1 MIFKKNSQIVKLHS
15 EETDYVFWKSKIGL
29 QRLEAIEFLRQQH
42 MKFTN
47 ASQRIQKVCTILKK
61 PS

>member
-1 MIFKKNSQIVKLHS
+1 MDKVVKIVKLHS
-15 EETDYVFWKSKIGL
+15 EETDYMFWKSKTGL
-29 QRLEAIEFLRQQH
+29 QRLEAIEFLRQQY

-47 ASQRIQKVCTILKK
+47 ASQRIQKVCTIIKK